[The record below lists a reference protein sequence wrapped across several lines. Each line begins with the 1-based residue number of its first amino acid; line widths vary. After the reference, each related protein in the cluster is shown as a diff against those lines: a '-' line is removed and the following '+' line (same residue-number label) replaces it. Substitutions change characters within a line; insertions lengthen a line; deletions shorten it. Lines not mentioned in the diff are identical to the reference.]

1 MALFEIAIATM
12 MAQAPAMASAH
23 VAQDALL
30 EGRNHAAIEQIE
42 SNSELDADDP
52 ARLLN
57 LGVARARTGDYEG
70 ARTLFEA
77 VIAKKERIELETAEG
92 DWVDSR
98 RLARKAISM
107 LDRGEFER
115 YFVLSSR

>member
-1 MALFEIAIATM
+1 MALFEIALATM

-52 ARLLN
+52 ARLIN
-57 LGVARARTGDYEG
+57 LGIARARTGDYDA
-70 ARTLFEA
+70 ARALFQA
-77 VIAKKERIELETAEG
+77 VIAHKERVELETAEG

-115 YFVLSSR
+115 YFALSLR